1 MRSPAQQVS
10 ARCARWV
17 VGAGAGAGG
26 TMEAHGAGRARGEK
40 TICFDCSKREI
51 FTPSNGLKVLRRKL
65 NQTYKM
71 SANKDMLTI
80 ERLRE
85 ASVLVLAGP
94 REKFS
99 QAEFEALK
107 QYLAEGGSI
116 FITLGTPATRVPRPR
131 SPGVSGQP
139 SQSEQPSVAAPPL
152 RARLDRPRPHRRGR
166 RERLHH
172 QHQLLHRGVWHV
184 LQLGRGHSLGLL
196 QVHAPEGGAGGTHH
210 YK

>member
-17 VGAGAGAGG
+17 VGAVAGAGG

-99 QAEFEALK
+99 QAEFDALK

-116 FITLGTPATRVPRPR
+116 FVTLGTSAVLVPRPFPR
-131 SPGVSGQP
+131 LARAAVSEP
-139 SQSEQPSVAAPPL
+139 RAARDRRDAPPA
-152 RARLDRPRPHRRGR
+152 RAPRPSPPALPDRRGR
-166 RERLHH
+166 
-172 QHQLLHRGVWHV
+172 
-184 LQLGRGHSLGLL
+184 
-196 QVHAPEGGAGGTHH
+196 
-210 YK
+210 